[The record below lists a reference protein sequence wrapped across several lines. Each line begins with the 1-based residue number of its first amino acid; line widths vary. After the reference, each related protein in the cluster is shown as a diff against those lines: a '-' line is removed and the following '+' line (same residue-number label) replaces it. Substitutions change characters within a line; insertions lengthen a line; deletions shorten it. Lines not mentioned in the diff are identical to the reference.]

1 MPTLPFP
8 LPTVQQAVFL
18 GIAAFIVAAA
28 LLTVLLRNLF
38 HASLCLTAAFFG
50 VAGLYILLQAEF
62 LAVTQV
68 LVYIGAIATL
78 IVFAIM
84 LSRGIT
90 SQAGRLNAQWSAVAV
105 GAVFLF
111 VFLTSILRA
120 IDWPSTSQAVPT
132 DAIARLGADFV
143 GSYLVPFE
151 VVSVLLLVAL
161 IGSIMIARERA

>member
-8 LPTVQQAVFL
+8 LPTVEQAVFL
-18 GIAAFIVAAA
+18 GIAAFIIASA

-50 VAGLYILLQAEF
+50 VAGVYILLEAEF

-90 SQAGRLNAQWSAVAV
+90 SQAGRLNAQGVAVAI

-111 VFLTSILRA
+111 VFMNTILRGVA
-120 IDWPSTSQAVPT
+120 WPVTVQAVPT
-132 DAIARLGADFV
+132 DAIARLGIDFV

-151 VVSVLLLVAL
+151 VVSVLLLIAL

>member
-8 LPTVQQAVFL
+8 LPTVQQAIFL
-18 GIAAFIVAAA
+18 GMAAFVILAA

-38 HASLCLTAAFFG
+38 HASLFLTAAFFG
-50 VAGLYILLQAEF
+50 IAGVYVLLEAEF

-90 SQAGRLNAQWSAVAV
+90 NQAGRLNGQWSAVAL
-105 GAVFLF
+105 GALFLF
-111 VFLTSILRA
+111 VFLNATVGA
-120 IDWPSTSQAVPT
+120 IAWPVSTQTPSA

-151 VVSVLLLVAL
+151 VVSVLLLAAL
-161 IGSIMIARERA
+161 IGAVMIARERE

>member
-1 MPTLPFP
+1 MPNLPFP
-8 LPTVQQAVFL
+8 LPTVEQTVFL
-18 GIAAFIVAAA
+18 GIAAFVILAA

-50 VAGLYILLQAEF
+50 VAGLYVLLQAEF

-90 SQAGRLNAQWSAVAV
+90 NQAGRLNAQGAAVAL
-105 GAVFLF
+105 GALFLF
-111 VFLTSILRA
+111 VFSKTILA
-120 IDWPSTSQAVPT
+120 GVEWPITTQEIPA

-143 GSYLVPFE
+143 GDYLAPFE
-151 VVSVLLLVAL
+151 VVSVLLLIAL